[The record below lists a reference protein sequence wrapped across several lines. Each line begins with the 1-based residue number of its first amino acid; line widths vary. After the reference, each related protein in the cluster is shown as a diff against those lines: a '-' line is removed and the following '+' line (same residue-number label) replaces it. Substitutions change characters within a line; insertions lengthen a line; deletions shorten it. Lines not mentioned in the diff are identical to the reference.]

1 MPARTRPLSSAS
13 RNRRQ
18 LLTDTVD
25 VRSLPWTELLD
36 LVPAPLWII
45 GPQANLW
52 FGNTAWQAI
61 TSGGAEPF
69 TRSGTEWLLAV
80 HEDDRRDAV
89 TAFRSAAANRQWI
102 DVVVRLRSGE
112 EHRQW
117 SLIGSPY
124 YTPAG
129 DVEMFV
135 GAAHDITEALE
146 TQQRLRDLGGRLVA
160 AQESERARIA
170 RELHDDLAQRVA
182 LLTTTLGSAAQ
193 TRPFS
198 TGRARRTL
206 MAACETLHE
215 ITSGIHL
222 LSSELH
228 PPKLTLLG
236 LGTTLKGLCDEV
248 AAGSGI
254 PVQFKEDGTPIAV
267 PADTA
272 LCCFRVMQEA
282 LQNAVKHSGGR
293 RIEVRL
299 RFDDIQLTLWI
310 ADDGAGFEQTS
321 VGDTGLGLMT
331 MRERVELIGGRFRI
345 ISEPGCGT
353 LVEAVAPIPSG
364 STGGIPQTPSGTVP

>member
-1 MPARTRPLSSAS
+1 MPAKTRFSSSAS
-13 RNRRQ
+13 QNRRHS
-18 LLTDTVD
+18 LSEAVD

-36 LVPAPLWII
+36 LVPAPVWII

-61 TSGGAEPF
+61 TSAGAERF

-80 HEDDRRDAV
+80 HEDDRREAV
-89 TAFRSAAANRQWI
+89 TAFRTAAANRQWI
-102 DVVVRLRSGE
+102 DVVVRLRSDGG
-112 EHRQW
+112 HRQW
-117 SLIGSPY
+117 SLIGSPSC
-124 YTPAG
+124 TPAG

-182 LLTTTLGSAAQ
+182 LLTTTLGSAVR

-198 TGRARRTL
+198 TSQARRTL

-254 PVQFKEDGTPIAV
+254 PVQFREDGDPVAV

-321 VGDTGLGLMT
+321 VGDRGLGLLT

-353 LVEAVAPIPSG
+353 LVEAVAPIPSAA
-364 STGGIPQTPSGTVP
+364 GGEFAQEQQDPVS